1 METSGERA
9 EEEPAEE
16 EPVWEEVVECG
27 ACVDGRLN
35 ALNMVGWRESSQYGV
50 EGESGQHRES
60 GQHSES
66 RGERERER
74 EGIGCGRWDWRFK

>member
-35 ALNMVGWRESSQYGV
+35 ALNMVGWRGGGLIRCRGREWSTQGEWSTLGV
-50 EGESGQHRES
+50 K
-60 GQHSES
+60 
-66 RGERERER
+66 GERERER